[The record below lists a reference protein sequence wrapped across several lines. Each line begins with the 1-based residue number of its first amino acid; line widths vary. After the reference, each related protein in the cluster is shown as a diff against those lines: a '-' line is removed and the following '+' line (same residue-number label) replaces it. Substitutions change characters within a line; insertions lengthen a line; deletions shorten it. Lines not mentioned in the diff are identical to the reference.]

1 MTSPVYFAFQ
11 ISGLQYLWWSRLV
24 KKKVAGSYQ
33 SVAEQDNEHQISPD
47 KQLALC
53 MAAIICK
60 IIYIFLSFVL
70 ILIIVTS

>member
-1 MTSPVYFAFQ
+1 M
-11 ISGLQYLWWSRLV
+11 
-24 KKKVAGSYQ
+24 KKVAGSYQ

-53 MAAIICK
+53 MVAIICK